1 MPVQTTN
8 IAIQLKNLHHFLFI
22 LTLILI
28 AISLT
33 FSSDIRSMVFRNTQI
48 DTIGHF
54 IGFFCLTWVLS
65 SLIRLPMWPLT
76 IALIFYAA
84 LSELGQYYLGFRNGE
99 MKDFIADLF
108 GIFMFVLLKWVWL
121 VYGKKLL
128 KK

>member
-1 MPVQTTN
+1 
-8 IAIQLKNLHHFLFI
+8 
-22 LTLILI
+22 
-28 AISLT
+28 
-33 FSSDIRSMVFRNTQI
+33 
-48 DTIGHF
+48 
-54 IGFFCLTWVLS
+54 
-65 SLIRLPMWPLT
+65 MWPLT